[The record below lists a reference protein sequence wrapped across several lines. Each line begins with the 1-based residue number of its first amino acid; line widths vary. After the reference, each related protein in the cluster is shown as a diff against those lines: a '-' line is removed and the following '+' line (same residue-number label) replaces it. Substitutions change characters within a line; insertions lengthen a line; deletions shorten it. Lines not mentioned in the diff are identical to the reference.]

1 MGAPPRPPGNGR
13 WRAAPSRRRAGRGRR
28 GGGRGRAGAGGGMGR
43 GAGRLGAA
51 LLAAAAAAACGA
63 GAAAQS
69 LGGPP
74 GVPPGSFVE
83 VRGTQFSVPG
93 PDGAPE
99 EVILT
104 GANAYQL
111 VELAA
116 RGASEQAA
124 TVMDEAVDLGLN
136 SLRLFASPPPMYGP
150 LWKVDSSSG
159 EVSLNE
165 NAARGLDF
173 VIAEAGKRGLRVLLS
188 LENYWNVRKNTR
200 ARAGITAMVHAA
212 SKDPEGPGEDYE
224 REDFYT
230 DPVARRIYR
239 DYVQELLTRNN
250 TVTGV
255 AYRDDPTIFA
265 WELLNEPRC
274 EYCPDSDI
282 ADWVNEM
289 AAFVKSLDPN
299 HLVTPGVE
307 GFYSAE
313 SSPDMLYVNP
323 SYPSGKDWS
332 HITGQDFGLVHASD
346 DIDFTTIH
354 IWPDNWERTDPEF
367 QEQWI
372 RVHAADSEKLGKP
385 MLVSEFGKDLD
396 EGTLRDRE
404 NVLSAAYET
413 IEEDM
418 EAGGAIAGSMFW
430 NLYMDPLRDGYGISL
445 SDSSH
450 DDTFD
455 IIEEHADFAP
465 TTAGLD
471 AGGAGA
477 AALAADTSGSMADF
491 LELDGQNRG

>member
-1 MGAPPRPPGNGR
+1 MG
-13 WRAAPSRRRAGRGRR
+13 
-28 GGGRGRAGAGGGMGR
+28 
-43 GAGRLGAA
+43 
-51 LLAAAAAAACGA
+51 
-63 GAAAQS
+63 
-69 LGGPP
+69 
-74 GVPPGSFVE
+74 
-83 VRGTQFSVPG
+83 
-93 PDGAPE
+93 
-99 EVILT
+99 
-104 GANAYQL
+104 
-111 VELAA
+111 
-116 RGASEQAA
+116 
-124 TVMDEAVDLGLN
+124 
-136 SLRLFASPPPMYGP
+136 
-150 LWKVDSSSG
+150 
-159 EVSLNE
+159 SLNE

-188 LENYWNVRKNTR
+188 LENYWNVRKNTW

-332 HITGQDFGLVHASD
+332 HITGQDSARLSCRRLLAAGRSD
-346 DIDFTTIH
+346 IGAQRNPLAVT
-354 IWPDNWERTDPEF
+354 
-367 QEQWI
+367 
-372 RVHAADSEKLGKP
+372 VAADSSPRPAAQRGCFRDCPAASKAGRP
-385 MLVSEFGKDLD
+385 AYF
-396 EGTLRDRE
+396 LRVFAD
-404 NVLSAAYET
+404 NLSSW
-413 IEEDM
+413 
-418 EAGGAIAGSMFW
+418 AGIQRILFTFVFANFHF
-430 NLYMDPLRDGYGISL
+430 LHFRPLRLLRNFTADICFVGVL
-445 SDSSH
+445 
-450 DDTFD
+450 TFS
-455 IIEEHADFAP
+455 FFRS
-465 TTAGLD
+465 TAI
-471 AGGAGA
+471 
-477 AALAADTSGSMADF
+477 
-491 LELDGQNRG
+491 

>member
-1 MGAPPRPPGNGR
+1 
-13 WRAAPSRRRAGRGRR
+13 
-28 GGGRGRAGAGGGMGR
+28 
-43 GAGRLGAA
+43 
-51 LLAAAAAAACGA
+51 
-63 GAAAQS
+63 
-69 LGGPP
+69 
-74 GVPPGSFVE
+74 
-83 VRGTQFSVPG
+83 
-93 PDGAPE
+93 
-99 EVILT
+99 
-104 GANAYQL
+104 
-111 VELAA
+111 
-116 RGASEQAA
+116 
-124 TVMDEAVDLGLN
+124 MDEAADLGLN

-150 LWKVDSSSG
+150 LWKVDSSG
-159 EVSLNE
+159 EVTLNE
-165 NAARGLDF
+165 NAARALDF
-173 VIAEAGKRGLRVLLS
+173 IIAEAGERGLRVLLS

-212 SKDPEGPGEDYE
+212 SKDPEGPGGDYE

-239 DYVQELLTRNN
+239 DYVQELLTRTN

-255 AYRDDPTIFA
+255 TYRDDPTIFA

-289 AAFVKSLDPN
+289 AAYVKSLDPN

-323 SYPSGKDWS
+323 SYTSGKDWS
-332 HITGQDFGLVHASD
+332 HITGQDFNLLHKSD

-385 MLVSEFGKDLD
+385 MLVSEFGKDLE

-418 EAGGAIAGSMFW
+418 KLGGAIAGSMFW
-430 NLYMDPLRDGYGISL
+430 NLYFDPLRDGYGVSL
-445 SDSSH
+445 SDSNH
-450 DDTFD
+450 GDTLD

-465 TTAGLD
+465 TSAGLD
-471 AGGAGA
+471 AGGAGGGA
-477 AALAADTSGSMADF
+477 PPEDAADNFAAF